1 MTATIQR
8 TVSKAAWVEAE
19 LRASEARLRL
29 VQKVSGV
36 AHYDR
41 VLSDDV
47 AMISAEFTRM
57 FGLPPEQTQITSAE
71 LLALVHPDDRDRIAD
86 TVPHTLAQGD
96 KFTAEFRIRLPGGG
110 LRWISARTGIFPG
123 PDGQPSRVIAALQDI
138 TEIVAARE
146 VLAARHDE
154 LERSNAE
161 LEQFAHTISHDL
173 KAPLRAIGN
182 LAQWIGEDMKE
193 IATPE
198 TIDNLDLLQG
208 RVERMQKLLAGLMD
222 YSRVGQIEKAIE
234 DVAVA
239 DVVSNIVAM
248 QAPPPGFAI
257 TYEGEEPTL
266 RTHPV
271 ALQVVLANLISN
283 SLKHHDRDQ
292 GCITVRTRRVD
303 GLAEFRV
310 SDDGP
315 GIPEQFHRR
324 IFEIFQ
330 TLQSRDDRESSGI
343 GLAIVKRKVE
353 SHGGRIWIESA
364 PPARGTS
371 FVFTWQEAAA

>member
-1 MTATIQR
+1 
-8 TVSKAAWVEAE
+8 
-19 LRASEARLRL
+19 
-29 VQKVSGV
+29 
-36 AHYDR
+36 
-41 VLSDDV
+41 
-47 AMISAEFTRM
+47 
-57 FGLPPEQTQITSAE
+57 
-71 LLALVHPDDRDRIAD
+71 
-86 TVPHTLAQGD
+86 
-96 KFTAEFRIRLPGGG
+96 
-110 LRWISARTGIFPG
+110 
-123 PDGQPSRVIAALQDI
+123 
-138 TEIVAARE
+138 
-146 VLAARHDE
+146 
-154 LERSNAE
+154 
-161 LEQFAHTISHDL
+161 
-173 KAPLRAIGN
+173 
-182 LAQWIGEDMKE
+182 
-193 IATPE
+193 
-198 TIDNLDLLQG
+198 
-208 RVERMQKLLAGLMD
+208 MD